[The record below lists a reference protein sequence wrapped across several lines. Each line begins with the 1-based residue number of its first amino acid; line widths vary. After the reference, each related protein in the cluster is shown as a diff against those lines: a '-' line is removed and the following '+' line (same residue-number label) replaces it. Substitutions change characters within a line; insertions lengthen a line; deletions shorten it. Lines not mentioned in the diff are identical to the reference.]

1 MEKKANRL
9 YLRKQKIIQ
18 EPYKSIQTKK
28 SDNQWINNYYFGSDG
43 KMATNT
49 WVGNYHVGA
58 DGKWDYSK

>member
-1 MEKKANRL
+1 M
-9 YLRKQKIIQ
+9 IQ

-49 WVGNYHVGA
+49 WVGNYHVSA